1 MIGGNRT
8 GPLSAARLAAAFA
21 ITAVVLD
28 GTPVRA
34 GDDAVVT
41 YKSLSPEAALEAAQ
55 TAMKTCR
62 TNGFQVAVSVVDRF
76 GQPQVL
82 LRDRFAGLPAAD
94 IATSKAYT
102 ALSFRRSTA
111 ELARMVRDGQI
122 DPNLAR
128 MPRVAMLAGGLQ
140 IETAGTLL
148 GGIGVSGAPGG
159 DKDEEC
165 AKAGLDA
172 IRDKLDF

>member
-1 MIGGNRT
+1 MQRLQA
-8 GPLSAARLAAAFA
+8 PESAMRYKAMTAA
-21 ITAVVLD
+21 IMLTLGVS
-28 GTPVRA
+28 PVAA
-34 GDDAVVT
+34 GDDALVI
-41 YKSLSPEAALEAAQ
+41 YKSLSPETALEAAQ
-55 TAMKTCR
+55 AALKKCR
-62 TNGFQVAVSVVDRF
+62 DNGFQVAVAVVDRF

-94 IATSKAYT
+94 TATSKAYT
-102 ALSFRRSTA
+102 ALSFRAATSDLAKSIRSGQMDA
-111 ELARMVRDGQI
+111 GLAHL
-122 DPNLAR
+122 PH
-128 MPRVAMLAGGLQ
+128 VAMLAGGLI

-165 AKAGLDA
+165 ARAGLDA